1 MQTVPVDLLPPPVF
15 SEWRCHSLNA
25 ASLVISQM
33 LSLRGRAVGANVW
46 GGPSRSLGTVCGLRH
61 PAVLKWL
68 HVASFFVLLKH
79 TEMRTVP
86 GVEAVGE
93 EEGRGDG

>member
-1 MQTVPVDLLPPPVF
+1 
-15 SEWRCHSLNA
+15 
-25 ASLVISQM
+25 M
-33 LSLRGRAVGANVW
+33 LFLRGRAIGSNVW

-61 PAVLKWL
+61 PEVLKWL
-68 HVASFFVLLKH
+68 HVASFFVLLEL

-86 GVEAVGE
+86 GMEVAGE